1 MGYNL
6 RKYYR
11 KVTQEELI
19 SAKTDDKVLLNV
31 LHKVKNYIHHVVNI
45 MYHYYGAKYDNSI
58 SKEDLFGFVQ
68 SNIMSSIRLY
78 YNPKK
83 YIRGKDK
90 NNKYKD
96 GFYYINKVTEKLIRH
111 YWIRYHR
118 QKRIPPEYVIS
129 IDDFINSYD
138 NNSLTVG
145 STLFY
150 NKQHELKSIFIEPIL
165 MYFKENNEIVN
176 GISIYNLV
184 KDIISV
190 DMPLYDSKLKF
201 AGIEELAKKYK
212 TSVEVI
218 ESIIKSKIVQ
228 PFVNKKNIKN

>member
-1 MGYNL
+1 MGN
-6 RKYYR
+6 YYTNITR
-11 KVTQEELI
+11 EEI
-19 SAKTDDKVLLNV
+19 IKAKTNNKVLEGILDK
-31 LHKVKNYIHHVVNI
+31 LKPYIFYI
-45 MYHYYGAKYDNSI
+45 SGKIYYYYGAKYDNSI

-150 NKQHELKSIFIEPIL
+150 NKQHELKSIFIEQIL